1 VPALSPGFATVFLE
15 NGVVT
20 KLRLTVLYESQE
32 ARDTA
37 SRSGMENGMI
47 AGYNRLEQLLASSGV
62 SA

>member
-1 VPALSPGFATVFLE
+1 
-15 NGVVT
+15 
-20 KLRLTVLYESQE
+20 LYESQE